1 MKKNTI
7 QKEVFKILKKNLSQ
21 KISNK
26 EVEKSKNLYE
36 DGILDSYALTCLI
49 LDIEKKYKIDFQNFK
64 FNQNNFKSLK
74 SICKK
79 ITKNEKN

>member
-7 QKEVFKILKKNLSQ
+7 QKEVFKILKNNLSQ

-49 LDIEKKYKIDFQNFK
+49 LDIEKKYKIDFQNVK

-74 SICKK
+74 SICKL
-79 ITKNEKN
+79 ITKNEKS

>member
-7 QKEVFKILKKNLSQ
+7 QKEVFKILKNNLSQ

-49 LDIEKKYKIDFQNFK
+49 LDIEKKYKIDFQNVK

-74 SICKK
+74 SICKL

>member
-7 QKEVFKILKKNLSQ
+7 QREILKILKNNLSQ

-26 EVEKSKNLYE
+26 ELEKSNNLYE
-36 DGILDSYALTCLI
+36 DGIMDSYNLTCFI
-49 LDIEKKYKIDFQNFK
+49 LDVEKKYKIDLQNVK

-74 SICKK
+74 SICKL
-79 ITKNEKN
+79 ITKNEKS

>member
-7 QKEVFKILKKNLSQ
+7 QKEVFKILKNNLSQ

-26 EVEKSKNLYE
+26 EIEKSKNLYE

-49 LDIEKKYKIDFQNFK
+49 LDIEKKYKIDFQNII

-74 SICKK
+74 SICKL
-79 ITKNEKN
+79 ITKNEKS